1 MRPEYRIKS
10 NQTKLSQNNNEIVM
24 AVVMTK
30 QNKNHIGEDLK
41 KKFRKRYRQLHDKT
55 HSKVKL

>member
-1 MRPEYRIKS
+1 
-10 NQTKLSQNNNEIVM
+10 M

-41 KKFRKRYRQLHDKT
+41 INLCRQLHDKT

>member
-1 MRPEYRIKS
+1 
-10 NQTKLSQNNNEIVM
+10 M

-41 KKFRKRYRQLHDKT
+41 KKLYRQLHDKT

>member
-41 KKFRKRYRQLHDKT
+41 KKLYRQLHDKT

>member
-1 MRPEYRIKS
+1 
-10 NQTKLSQNNNEIVM
+10 M